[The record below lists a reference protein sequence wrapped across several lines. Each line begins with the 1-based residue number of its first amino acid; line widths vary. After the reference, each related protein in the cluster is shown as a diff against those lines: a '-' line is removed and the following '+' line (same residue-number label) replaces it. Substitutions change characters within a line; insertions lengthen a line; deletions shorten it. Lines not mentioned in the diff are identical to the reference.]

1 VLAELEE
8 RALVV
13 RANRGDATAFDALY
27 RAYRGWVVGVAQRL
41 TGNPDDAL
49 DVLQE
54 TFVWFFGR
62 FPGFRL
68 TGSLRSFLYPVVKHQ
83 AISLLRRRRRVA
95 DRDPDPGWILPG
107 EEDGDFARLLARLP
121 PEQRDVVQLRFALD
135 FQLDE
140 IAAALAIPLGT
151 VKSRL
156 HHALRAL
163 RGE

>member
-1 VLAELEE
+1 DL
-8 RALVV
+8 
-13 RANRGDATAFDALY
+13 DAFAALY
-27 RAYRGWVVGVAQRL
+27 RAYRDWVAGVARRL
-41 TGNPDDAL
+41 TGSPDDAL

-68 TGSLRSFLYPVVKHQ
+68 TGSLRSFLYPAVNHQ
-83 AISLLRRRRRVA
+83 AISGLRRRLRVA
-95 DRDPDPGWILPG
+95 DVRPEPGWVLPG
-107 EEDGDFARLLARLP
+107 EEDGEFAGLLARLP
-121 PEQRDVVQLRFALD
+121 PEQRDVVQLRFGLD

-140 IAAALAIPLGT
+140 IAAALGIPLGT

-156 HHALRAL
+156 HHALKIF